1 MRKIR
6 FTRSTLLSA
15 VHHEGVLDGMTSE
28 DVAKKTGCGYSD
40 AQVLLALKI
49 FEQLSLVSFD
59 SGRLKVIRG
68 VKKELSDSD
77 IYNKHYFL

>member
-1 MRKIR
+1 ML
-6 FTRSTLLSA
+6 FRS
-15 VHHEGVLDGMTSE
+15 
-28 DVAKKTGCGYSD
+28 GYSD

-77 IYNKHYFL
+77 IYNTVLRLTTE